1 MDVKEAMATARAEF
15 GLDVMDDSDPTRAVD
30 QMFGLN

>member
-1 MDVKEAMATARAEF
+1 MSTARAEF
-15 GLDVMDDSDPTRAVD
+15 GLDVMDDRDPARAVG